1 MLYVI
6 LEIIKREVSATA
18 RTYIYDNGH
27 VVNKGSWVFTVNCS
41 GIISTCLKVAPVKA
55 APPHV
60 ATAVGV
66 DFRASAGVAQEGVG
80 GGDGVGEIP
89 RPTVHVYAQ
98 NFAQKDAP
106 SERNIQAQFDIFKK
120 KIMHNIW

>member
-1 MLYVI
+1 M
-6 LEIIKREVSATA
+6 
-18 RTYIYDNGH
+18 
-27 VVNKGSWVFTVNCS
+27 
-41 GIISTCLKVAPVKA
+41 KVAPIEA

-66 DFRASAGVAQEGVG
+66 DLWPRQGITQEGVG